1 MARGARARSRMGPR
15 SHPAAPVLAR
25 RAPSCPR
32 PPRGPPP
39 PPASTVAGAA
49 RALRCPGGSAARGAA
64 HRAGRGS
71 PRGPECPRS
80 PRQFPRARPS
90 LSHAPRARRRPAC
103 SPLARGASAEG
114 GADGGCAWPATWRG
128 APSGPRIDPC
138 CPAAR
143 LSPVLGLRVA
153 RVARTGGA
161 RHARWSGVAGA
172 GGARATVGEPPP
184 VAQLPD
190 GDPVL
195 RRSES
200 MRPVCLDECP
210 APERA
215 APTPRHPD
223 PIGTLTRRVE
233 RQGMRGLCPAHVAV
247 SPRGRRRQRP
257 EAAVPALQRRTGLSG
272 GLHERALGRM
282 SSEKT
287 GDRLAHTPIKRLG
300 PPPPCPSPPPLPRL
314 DDHRHPPRPQ
324 ARAQGMTLSGPGWT
338 TIRMRRFRYGL
349 RPTVREGRR
358 RCEPEDRPGW
368 ADKRRAPQAPAR
380 QAWLPRMLAVSPLP
394 KRHPDAGRF
403 RLWRV

>member
-39 PPASTVAGAA
+39 PPASTVAVAA

-161 RHARWSGVAGA
+161 RHARWAGVAGA

-190 GDPVL
+190 GDPVPRRVHDPVP
-195 RRSES
+195 RRSEIL
-200 MRPVCLDECP
+200 RPVCLDECP

-287 GDRLAHTPIKRLG
+287 GIGSRI
-300 PPPPCPSPPPLPRL
+300 PPSN
-314 DDHRHPPRPQ
+314 
-324 ARAQGMTLSGPGWT
+324 GS
-338 TIRMRRFRYGL
+338 
-349 RPTVREGRR
+349 GRR
-358 RCEPEDRPGW
+358 R
-368 ADKRRAPQAPAR
+368 PAR
-380 QAWLPRMLAVSPLP
+380 AHRPSRGSMTTATLHVPRPA
-394 KRHPDAGRF
+394 RRG
-403 RLWRV
+403 